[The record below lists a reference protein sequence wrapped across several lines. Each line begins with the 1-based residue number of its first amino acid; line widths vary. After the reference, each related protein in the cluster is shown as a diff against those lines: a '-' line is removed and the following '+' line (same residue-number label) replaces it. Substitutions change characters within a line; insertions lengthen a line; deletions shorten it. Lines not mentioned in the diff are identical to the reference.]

1 MILFDLRC
9 ANGHGFEAWF
19 RDSATYDHQVAA
31 GEISCAICGSTEV
44 SKALM
49 APAVASGP
57 RIDDQQAAQHAAKVL
72 GKWREVQR
80 HIETNF
86 DHVGRQ
92 FPEEARKMHYGEIE
106 KRGIYGEATRAEAKE
121 LVDEGVKVGQI
132 PWLPPHDG

>member
-19 RDSATYDHQVAA
+19 RDGATYDRQAQA
-31 GEISCAICGSTEV
+31 GEISCATCGNAEV

-57 RIDDQQAAQHAAKVL
+57 KLDEHHAAKVL
-72 GKWREVQR
+72 GKLREVQR

-92 FPEEARKMHYGEIE
+92 FPEEARKIHYGEVE
-106 KRGIYGEATRAEAKE
+106 KRSIYGEATRAEAKE
-121 LVDEGVKVGQI
+121 LSDEGIKVGQV
-132 PWLPPHDG
+132 PWLPPHDA

>member
-9 ANGHGFEAWF
+9 GNGHAFEAWF
-19 RDSATYDHQVAA
+19 RDGATYDRQAEDGA
-31 GEISCAICGSTEV
+31 ISCAVCGSTEV

-57 RIDDQQAAQHAAKVL
+57 KLDEQHAAKIL

-92 FPEEARKMHYGEIE
+92 FPEEARKIHYGEVE
-106 KRGIYGEATRAEAKE
+106 KRSIYGEATRAEAKE
-121 LVDEGVKVGQI
+121 LVDEGVKVSQV

>member
-19 RDSATYDHQVAA
+19 RDGATYERQAEA
-31 GEISCAICGSTEV
+31 GEISCATCGNAEV

-57 RIDDQQAAQHAAKVL
+57 KIDEQQAAKVL

-92 FPEEARKMHYGEIE
+92 FPEEACKIHYGEVE
-106 KRGIYGEATRAEAKE
+106 KRSIYGEATRAEAKE
-121 LVDEGVKVGQI
+121 LSDEGIKVGQV
-132 PWLPPHDG
+132 PWLPPHDA